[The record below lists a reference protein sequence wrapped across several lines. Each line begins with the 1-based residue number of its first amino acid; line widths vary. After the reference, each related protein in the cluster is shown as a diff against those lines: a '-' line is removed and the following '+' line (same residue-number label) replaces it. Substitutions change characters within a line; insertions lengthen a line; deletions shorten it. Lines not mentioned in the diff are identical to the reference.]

1 MFCVQCGSAIPAEDK
16 FCRSCG
22 APVYR
27 AAGSAPEVQLASA
40 VPVPQGA
47 VQTRRFIRRARVHL
61 PGRRS
66 QQPVYY
72 VVQQPAAH
80 THTLQQMNLL
90 RSLQGQDSEPGFHGK
105 AGRVQPEGD
114 VFRRLQEAQRRAGGR
129 IPARGQREDDAP
141 DRSWSKPA
149 GPSHG
154 FSSACWPP

>member
-47 VQTRRFIRRARVHL
+47 VQTAPVY
-61 PGRRS
+61 PGVPAS
-66 QQPVYY
+66 IYPGGVPQQPVYY

-90 RSLQGQDSEPGFHGK
+90 RSLQGRIQSLASTEKLEGFSLK
-105 AGRVQPEGD
+105 EMFSD
-114 VFRRLQEAQRRAGGR
+114 VFKKRSAEQVEEYPWSWAARRRR
-129 IPARGQREDDAP
+129 P
-141 DRSWSKPA
+141 
-149 GPSHG
+149 
-154 FSSACWPP
+154 